1 MAPAQ
6 NDDRP
11 RGGLWQ
17 RIFPAVYD
25 RIMDATERAGMAER
39 RTTLLAQARGRTL
52 ELGADSRRRASKQPP
67 F

>member
-1 MAPAQ
+1 VSEYPHLFEPLQ
-6 NDDRP
+6 IGNVTVRN
-11 RGGLWQ
+11 
-17 RIFPAVYD
+17 

-52 ELGADSRRRASKQPP
+52 ELGADSRRRASKQSP